1 MTTVARSDSWT
12 DLNLPITEVLPA
24 VRDALRAGPNVVL
37 EAPPGAG
44 KTTIVPLSLLDQMW
58 RGDGRILMLEPR
70 RIAARAAARRMA
82 SLLGENVGDTVGY
95 RMRLDRK
102 VSKAT
107 RIEVVTEGMLLRDLQ
122 RDPSLDGVAA
132 IIFDEFHERSLDADL
147 SLALVQEVQAA
158 LRNDLRLVVMSATLD
173 GDAVAKLIRAPVVRT
188 EGRMFPVENRYV
200 GITALPDLCAATAR
214 TIMAAL
220 DEETGSILVF
230 LPGVGEIR
238 TVARHLETRGLP
250 PDTSLHPLFGD
261 LSAADQD
268 AAISSAPPGRRKVVL
283 ATAIAETSLT
293 IDGVRVVVDGGRM
306 RRPAFDP
313 SSGMTRLE
321 TIKVSAAAAEQ
332 RRGRAGRIEPGVC
345 YRLWSEAETV
355 GLAPHTAPEI
365 ENADLAPLA
374 LELAVWGAPDPG
386 DLNWMTP
393 PPHGAYDQA
402 RTLLHELGAVDAD
415 GRITPHGRALSEM
428 PVHPRLGHMF
438 LKGREM
444 GAGTEA
450 ALIAALLGE
459 RDILRTG
466 GTRPEADLAARL
478 RLVRAGKISGKSTVL
493 AAARQILRRRDVNF
507 RTLDIDQAGRLLALA
522 YPDRVAQRR
531 PGKSPRFL
539 MASGKGAALD
549 EADSLAGQPF
559 LAVATLGGPKREA
572 RIHLA
577 AAITRADIEDLFADL
592 VVTTDTVEWNART
605 GAVEARRV
613 TRFEALE
620 LNTAKLANPLPDR
633 VTAAVLDGI
642 RDAGLG
648 ALPWTAELE
657 ALRARVAFCK
667 RHDTNP
673 DIWPDLSHEALM
685 NRMQDWLAPFIGDV
699 TRASDFN
706 RIDLSSAIRAMIP
719 WDLQQALDR
728 LAPTH
733 IEVPS
738 GSRIR
743 VDYSS
748 GDPPVLAARLQEMFG
763 LTETPRI
770 MDGRVAVLVHLL
782 SPAGRPLQVTQDLA
796 GFWSGSYAQVKAEMK
811 GRYPKHHWPDDPLT
825 AEATARVKPRK
836 QKAP

>member
-1 MTTVARSDSWT
+1 MATVAHNTSWT
-12 DLNLPITEVLPA
+12 TLNLPITEALPA
-24 VRDALRAGPNVVL
+24 VREALRAGPNVVL

-44 KTTIVPLSLLDQMW
+44 KTTVVPLALLDEVW
-58 RGDGRILMLEPR
+58 RGDGKILMLEPR

-82 SLLGENVGDTVGY
+82 SLLGEKVGETVGY

-102 VSKAT
+102 ISKTT

-132 IIFDEFHERSLDADL
+132 IIFDEFHERSLDADF
-147 SLALVQEVQAA
+147 SLALVQEVQGA
-158 LRNDLRLVVMSATLD
+158 LRDDLRLIVMSATLD
-173 GDAVAKLIRAPVVRT
+173 GDAVARLIDAPVVRT

-200 GITALPDLCAATAR
+200 GTTALPDLCAVTAR
-214 TIMAAL
+214 TVIDAL
-220 DEETGSILVF
+220 GEETGSILVF

-238 TVARHLETRGLP
+238 TVARLLEARGLP
-250 PDTSLHPLFGD
+250 ADTSLHPLFGD
-261 LSAADQD
+261 LSATDQD
-268 AAISSAPPGRRKVVL
+268 AAISPAPSGQRKVVL

-293 IDGVRVVVDGGRM
+293 IDGVRIVIDAGRM

-313 SSGMTRLE
+313 ASGMTRLE

-332 RRGRAGRIEPGVC
+332 RRGRAGRTETGVC

-355 GLAPHTAPEI
+355 GLAPHTSPEI

-374 LELAVWGAPDPG
+374 LELAVWGATDPG

-402 RTLLHELGAVDAD
+402 RTLLHELGALDAD
-415 GRITPHGRALSEM
+415 GRITPHGRALSAM
-428 PVHPRLGHMF
+428 PVHPRLAHMI
-438 LKGREM
+438 LKGRDM
-444 GAGTEA
+444 GSETEA

-466 GTRPEADLAARL
+466 GTRPEADLSARL
-478 RLVRAGKISGKSTVL
+478 RLVRSGKVAGKSPVL
-493 AAARQILRRRDVNF
+493 AAARQILRRQDVNF
-507 RTLDIDQAGRLLALA
+507 RDIDIDQAGRLLALA

-531 PGKSPRFL
+531 PGKSPRYL
-539 MASGKGAALD
+539 MASGRGAALD
-549 EADSLAGQPF
+549 DADAMAGQPF

-577 AAITRADIEDLFADL
+577 APLSRNDIEDLFSDL
-592 VVTTDTVEWNART
+592 IVTTDEVQWNTRAGT
-605 GAVEARRV
+605 VEARRV
-613 TRFEALE
+613 TRLEALE
-620 LNTAKLANPLPDR
+620 LNATKLANPPAEL

-642 RDAGLG
+642 RDQGLNT
-648 ALPWTAELE
+648 LPWTAELE
-657 ALRARVAFCK
+657 ALRDRVAFCR

-673 DIWPDLSHEALM
+673 DNWPDLSDVTLEQTLE
-685 NRMQDWLAPFIGDV
+685 DWLSPFIGGV
-699 TRASDFN
+699 SRASDFN
-706 RIDLSSAIRAMIP
+706 RIDLPSAIQALIP
-719 WDLQQALDR
+719 WDMKQALDR

-733 IEVPS
+733 LEVPS

-743 VDYSS
+743 VDYGS

-770 MDGRVAVLVHLL
+770 MDGRVPVLIHLL

-796 GFWSGSYAQVKAEMK
+796 GFWTGSYAQVKAEMK

-825 AEATARVKPRK
+825 AAPTARVRHPRK
-836 QKAP
+836 RD